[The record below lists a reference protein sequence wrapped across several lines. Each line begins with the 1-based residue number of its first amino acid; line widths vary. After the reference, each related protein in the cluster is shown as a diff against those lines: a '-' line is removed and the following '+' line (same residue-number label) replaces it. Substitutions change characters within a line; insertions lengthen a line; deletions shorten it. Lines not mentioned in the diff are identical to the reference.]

1 LAPITLAGANLP
13 GLLFMTIAL
22 LWTLAA
28 TMSGRYLVRVI
39 VALMLVYP
47 VVEAL
52 LLAATALFAFPGLPS
67 YRAEALGPLVPPAV
81 PVRIMIQMIFGF
93 FAAGGILIAFGLAGL
108 APAVFASSVFGL
120 RLHAIRPDLSR
131 TRLAIVVT
139 VGAWLLVVTGF
150 VARIYNVIGIV
161 GGLLAPV
168 AGAIAADYVLSRGNW
183 PGPRQGYNRP
193 GILAW

>member
-93 FAAGGILIAFGLAGL
+93 FATAGL
-108 APAVFASSVFGL
+108 TSADWGRTLESEKDVRTGGLVAVAFASW
-120 RLHAIRPDLSR
+120 
-131 TRLAIVVT
+131 VVAT
-139 VGAWLLVVTGF
+139 L
-150 VARIYNVIGIV
+150 
-161 GGLLAPV
+161 
-168 AGAIAADYVLSRGNW
+168 
-183 PGPRQGYNRP
+183 
-193 GILAW
+193 